1 MGWGTPLSLRE
12 FFFLAIGG
20 FLGTF
25 LGWFFSLRYFRTLLH
40 RSFGGSPGGDLQAYL
55 HTVVA
60 GEEEREKQ
68 CLSGVLALLDRL
80 GIGGAFLFPESQR
93 TLLNEVFSR
102 SVGLRGR
109 GVQEVKVF
117 EIPVFGEALLQ
128 AFSLERPVAV
138 PQSGF
143 TLSPIAL
150 GKHRLLILEDE
161 RKRTQRLRSLRYF
174 LTALWHELRTP
185 LTVLS
190 GYVSTL
196 EEGSPVSG
204 EVLSR
209 MVRQVHR
216 LESTIREVQK
226 LSLLLEGERGPIS
239 CRTFFTILK
248 RVVDEQKTQREDV
261 TFLVNVV
268 EADVGFLLPLSE
280 GEAFVLLANLVA
292 NACTFSVPSGAVEVT
307 ATCGDSGL
315 SLAVANATSLPDA
328 EFLSWFFDPTG
339 TPPRGGS
346 GKGVGLYLVREVV
359 EESGGEIRLRMQNS
373 RVVLEVFLPWREK
386 VS

>member
-12 FFFLAIGG
+12 LFFLGIGG
-20 FLGTF
+20 FLGAV
-25 LGWFFSLRYFRTLLH
+25 LGWFFSLRYVRMLLR
-40 RSFGGSPGGDLQAYL
+40 RSFGESPRGDLQTYL
-55 HTVVA
+55 RTIVVD
-60 GEEEREKQ
+60 EEEKEKQ

-80 GIGGAFLFPESQR
+80 GVGGAFLFPGGQR
-93 TLLNEVFSR
+93 VLLNEVFSR
-102 SVGLRGR
+102 SVGFRGK
-109 GVQEVKVF
+109 GVQEVQVF

-143 TLSPIAL
+143 TLSPITL

-196 EEGSPVSG
+196 EEGSPVNG

-226 LSLLLEGERGPIS
+226 LSLLLEGEREPIS

-248 RVVDEQKTQREDV
+248 RVVEEQKAKREDV
-261 TFLVNVV
+261 SFLV
-268 EADVGFLLPLSE
+268 DVAGEDVDALLPLSE

-292 NACTFSVPSGAVEVT
+292 NACTFSIPSGAVEVA

-315 SLAVANATSLPDA
+315 SLAVANTASLPDA

-359 EESGGEIRLRMQNS
+359 EESGGEIRLRMQDS
-373 RVVLEVFLPWREK
+373 RVILEVFLPWREK